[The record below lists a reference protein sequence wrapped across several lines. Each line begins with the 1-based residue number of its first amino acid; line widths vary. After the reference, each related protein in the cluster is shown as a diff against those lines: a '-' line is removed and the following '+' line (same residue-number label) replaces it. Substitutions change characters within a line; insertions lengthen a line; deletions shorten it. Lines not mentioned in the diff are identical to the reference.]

1 MRDISG
7 SPDSAGKLNLSENRI
22 RLLIES
28 FSDYAI
34 LSTDLEG
41 IIRSWNPGAEFNFGF
56 KEEEALGRSA
66 EIIFTPEDIA
76 NGVPEKEMAT
86 AREKGRAEDERW
98 HIRKDGTRFYVSGVM
113 SPLYDNDKL
122 IGYAKIARDLTA
134 QMKAAEELRSAREQ
148 LEARVQERTAELAR
162 ANESLK
168 DEISERK
175 KSEEQRVGLLRR
187 IVTTQED
194 ERRRIARDLHDH
206 LGQRLTALR
215 LKIASLKE
223 VCADNDELCARVD
236 RISEVAARIDAEVSF
251 LAWELRPTAL
261 DDLGLEAAIGNFA
274 REWSQHFDIPAE
286 FHANGLT
293 GKRLDSEVETNL
305 YRISQEALNNIFKH
319 AKASN
324 VSVLL
329 ELRKNNVVLIV
340 EDNGEGFDAKEESV
354 VRTSGKGLG
363 LVGMRE
369 RAALVGGSLE
379 IESAPGDGTTI
390 FALVPAQFVEENGNN
405 DR

>member
-7 SPDSAGKLNLSENRI
+7 SLDSIGKLSLSENRI

-34 LSTDLEG
+34 LSTDLQG
-41 IIRSWNPGAEFNFGF
+41 IIRSWNPGAEYTFGF
-56 KEEEALGRSA
+56 KEDEALGRSA

-76 NGVPEKEMAT
+76 NGVPEKEMAA

-134 QMKAAEELRSAREQ
+134 QMEAAEELRDAREQ
-148 LEARVQERTAELAR
+148 LEARVQERTAELAA
-162 ANESLK
+162 ANESLRR
-168 DEISERK
+168 EINERK
-175 KSEEQRVGLLRR
+175 IAEERRVELLRR

-223 VCADNDELCARVD
+223 VCGDNDELCARID
-236 RISEVAARIDAEVSF
+236 RLSEIAARIDAEVSF

-274 REWSQHFDIPAE
+274 REWAQHFDISAE
-286 FHANGLT
+286 FHSNGLA
-293 GKRLDSEVETNL
+293 GKRLDPEVETNL
-305 YRISQEALNNIFKH
+305 YRISQEALNNTFKH
-319 AKASN
+319 AEASN
-324 VSVLL
+324 ASVLL
-329 ELRKNNVVLIV
+329 ELRQDEVVLIV
-340 EDNGEGFDAKEESV
+340 EDNGQGFDVKEQSI

-363 LVGMRE
+363 LIGMRE
-369 RAALVGGSLE
+369 RAMLVGGSLE
-379 IESAPGDGTTI
+379 IESAPGKGTTI
-390 FALVPAQFVEENGNN
+390 FALVPAQFVDGNGSH
-405 DR
+405 DK